1 MKGVLKMSNEMANG
15 FVTIVCDNL
24 NDINRRIKK
33 VQRNNKFLTTMC
45 FVGAVYIVALVKND
59 IKQDQEIK
67 KLSDEIKEL
76 KSVKGE

>member
-1 MKGVLKMSNEMANG
+1 MSNEMANG